1 MARWEAAHNDSG
13 TNRRT
18 EMGWNTGYTIFEATV
33 VGAYDLGKLDKE
45 MLTVLMEPY
54 RNSDIDSGGSED
66 LESKDGKGV
75 EQIVIETWGLEVPT
89 KPPGEYYD
97 DPDAWD
103 DYTEAVY
110 EKFSEVT
117 DHFGWC

>member
-1 MARWEAAHNDSG
+1 
-13 TNRRT
+13 
-18 EMGWNTGYTIFEATV
+18 MGWNTGYTIFEATV

-54 RNSDIDSGGSED
+54 RDSDIDSGGSED

>member
-1 MARWEAAHNDSG
+1 
-13 TNRRT
+13 
-18 EMGWNTGYTIFEATV
+18 MGWNKGYTVFESTV

-54 RNSDIDSGGSED
+54 RGSDIDSGGSCS

-75 EQIVIETWGLEVPT
+75 EQIVIETWGQDMPKAPHGKYE
-89 KPPGEYYD
+89 D

-103 DYTEAVY
+103 DYNDAVY
-110 EKFSEVT
+110 DKFREISKQ
-117 DHFGWC
+117 FGWG